1 MAPLLEVQ
9 GISVHFGGLAA
20 LRNVT
25 FGVEPGERLALIG
38 PNGAGKTTLFNVLTG
53 QLKPSAG
60 SVYLKGQNI
69 TSASVFSRTHMGMAR
84 SFQITSLFPYQTVK
98 VNALIALQGT
108 QKNRYSL
115 MRYLMKDKAMQA
127 AARRL
132 LESTELWEL
141 RDEVVSSLAY
151 GQQRKLEIA
160 LSLASD
166 PELLLLDEP
175 SCGLTTTES
184 ADITARIRDLGSKIT
199 VLMIAHD
206 MDLVFGVAERVMLL
220 HYGEIACEGTCD
232 EIRSN
237 QMVKDIYMGTRH
249 AKTQPARKE

>member
-1 MAPLLEVQ
+1 VAPLLEVQ
-9 GISVHFGGLAA
+9 GVSVRFGGLAA
-20 LRNVT
+20 VKDVS
-25 FGVEPGERLALIG
+25 FGLEPGQRVALIG

-60 SVYLKGQNI
+60 RVRFKGEDI
-69 TSASVFSRTHMGMAR
+69 THHSVFARTHLGMAR
-84 SFQITSLFPYQTVK
+84 SFQITSLFPYQSVR

-108 QKNRYSL
+108 RKVRYNV
-115 MRYLMKDKAMQA
+115 
-127 AARRL
+127 ARRL
-132 LESTELWEL
+132 LENRELQAEVQRLLESADLWDL
-141 RDEVVSSLAY
+141 RDEMVSSLAY

-175 SCGLTTTES
+175 SCGLTATES
-184 ADITARIRDLGSKIT
+184 AEITTRIGDLGSKIT

-206 MDLVFGVAERVMLL
+206 MDLVFGVAERVLVL

-232 EIRSN
+232 EIRAN
-237 QMVKDIYMGTRH
+237 PMVREIYMGS
-249 AKTQPARKE
+249 RKSLEPSG

>member
-1 MAPLLEVQ
+1 VAPLLEARGV
-9 GISVHFGGLAA
+9 SVHFGGLAA
-20 LRNVT
+20 VKNVT
-25 FGVEPGERLALIG
+25 FGIEPGERLALIG

-60 SVYLKGQNI
+60 SVYFKGQDI
-69 TSASVFSRTHMGMAR
+69 THHSVFSRTHLGMAR

-108 QKNRYSL
+108 DRGRYNVVRDL
-115 MRYLMKDKAMQA
+115 LKDRAMQA
-127 AARRL
+127 AAQRL
-132 LESTELWEL
+132 LESTDLWEL

-151 GQQRKLEIA
+151 GQQRKLEMA
-160 LSLASD
+160 LCLASD

-206 MDLVFGVAERVMLL
+206 MDLVFGVAERVILL
-220 HYGEIACEGTCD
+220 HYGEIACQGTCE
-232 EIRSN
+232 EIRAN
-237 QMVKDIYMGTRH
+237 PVVRDIYLGTR
-249 AKTQPARKE
+249 KSLGPDR

>member
-1 MAPLLEVQ
+1 
-9 GISVHFGGLAA
+9 VHFGGLAA
-20 LRNVT
+20 VKNVT
-25 FGVEPGERLALIG
+25 FGIEPGERLALIG
-38 PNGAGKTTLFNVLTG
+38 PNGAGKTTFFNVLTG

-60 SVYLKGQNI
+60 SVYFKGQDI
-69 TSASVFSRTHMGMAR
+69 THYSVFARTHMGMAR
-84 SFQITSLFPYQTVK
+84 SFQITSLFAHETVQ

-108 QKNRYSL
+108 QKGRYNVV
-115 MRYLMKDKAMQA
+115 RYLMKNKAMRA
-127 AARRL
+127 AAQKL

-151 GQQRKLEIA
+151 GQQRKLEMA
-160 LSLASD
+160 LCLASD

-206 MDLVFGVAERVMLL
+206 MDLVFGVAERVILL

-232 EIRSN
+232 EIRAN
-237 QMVKDIYMGTRH
+237 PIVRDIYLGTR
-249 AKTQPARKE
+249 KSFGPVR